1 MPDEGTRAEI
11 EKLSAIIDVPDRLE
25 NFSNLVIPAEGL
37 TLPIKTPYYYTT
49 SVRINAIQSS
59 VAMASVK
66 IITRNPCKIQIINAE
81 GKPIEA
87 VCDLTWQG
95 FRRELV

>member
-1 MPDEGTRAEI
+1 MN
-11 EKLSAIIDVPDRLE
+11 KLNAIIDVPDRVE
-25 NFSNLVIPAEGL
+25 NFSNLLIPAEGL

-49 SVRINAIQSS
+49 SVRINAIQSALA
-59 VAMASVK
+59 VANVR
-66 IITRNPCKIQIINAE
+66 IITRNPCKIQIIDAE
-81 GKPIEA
+81 GQPVEA